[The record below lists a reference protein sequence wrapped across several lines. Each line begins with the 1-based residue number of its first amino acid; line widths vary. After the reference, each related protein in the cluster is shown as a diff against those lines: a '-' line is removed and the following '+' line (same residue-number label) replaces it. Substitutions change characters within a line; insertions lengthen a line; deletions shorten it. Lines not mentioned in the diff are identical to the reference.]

1 MIESWGKSRRINI
14 PCNDV
19 RESEVVG
26 ETEPEPKIIY
36 EPDLE
41 PEREP
46 EIIDESDPESEV
58 EESLIETHVDILA
71 EPIIELLS
79 SWPAMRGFYIMPR
92 VVVDY
97 LDDDELI

>member
-1 MIESWGKSRRINI
+1 MKENLDRMLDKFHLILRLARDYNSTLKMIESWGESRRINI

-19 RESEVVG
+19 RESEVVD
-26 ETEPEPKIIY
+26 ETESEPKIIY

-58 EESLIETHVDILA
+58 EESLIETPVDI
-71 EPIIELLS
+71 
-79 SWPAMRGFYIMPR
+79 
-92 VVVDY
+92 
-97 LDDDELI
+97 